1 MVTTEQHFR
10 SGRDFFPLSSKIS
23 LSQDIRHLDSKFHFK
38 NEFLRNKDIWAPRC
52 TSHFWNRNVLSSK
65 ATSVLR
71 HTNISIYCIPE
82 HILVMFCLWAYG
94 TMVSFLF
101 PFQLCPWT
109 YHLFMES
116 KTPHRL
122 GVRRVVKTNLGQF
135 QPSIRHPVSDVR
147 RGWKHK
153 YFAGLGTTVQS
164 VQYWGTQNLIV
175 KASFKIWECFLLS
188 SLWKVLQ
195 MSFSCPKNPRG
206 GCNHNWSL

>member
-1 MVTTEQHFR
+1 MCCLPRLRLFWDIQI
-10 SGRDFFPLSSKIS
+10 FPSTAY
-23 LSQDIRHLDSKFHFK
+23 Q
-38 NEFLRNKDIWAPRC
+38 
-52 TSHFWNRNVLSSK
+52 
-65 ATSVLR
+65 
-71 HTNISIYCIPE
+71 NISWSCSASG
-82 HILVMFCLWAYG
+82 H
-94 TMVSFLF
+94 MVPWYHSLF

-122 GVRRVVKTNLGQF
+122 GVRRVIKTSLGQF

-153 YFAGLGTTVQS
+153 YSAGLGTTVQS
-164 VQYWGTQNLIV
+164 VQYWGTQNLSV

-206 GCNHNWSL
+206 GCNHNWNL